1 MPPID
6 QASEEW
12 KTQCFVN
19 YIISNLKPLPKHM
32 RKQAF
37 NSFVKKRADKEEIE
51 MMVKR
56 DWNK

>member
-1 MPPID
+1 MSHID
-6 QASEEW
+6 TYSEAY
-12 KTQCFVN
+12 KTECFVR